1 MRKKFYNDKLFEK
14 IQLYRRRIILYNGI
28 DKNILKKLFS
38 LKKIYYFRKNNSIFF
53 IHLSSKFKKSNRKF
67 LFSDSA
73 SKSTLNLKQKILVNL
88 FFQKN
93 SVFYF
98 VLFIFFLSMYNI
110 YIHI

>member
-28 DKNILKKLFS
+28 DKNIKKKLFP

-67 LFSDSA
+67 LFSDST
-73 SKSTLNLKQKILVNL
+73 SKNTLNLKQKILVNL
-88 FFQKN
+88 FFQKKC
-93 SVFYF
+93 
-98 VLFIFFLSMYNI
+98 VLFCSIYFFLSMYNI